1 MLLLQLLPTLIV
13 SPLLVRPLTLLCL
26 LLLDTLAL
34 LVLLLAHILELLLM
48 LLLELW
54 VAVRRRI
61 RRSRRWGPIVSPVR
75 RLIVRRLIIRRPVG
89 LRTRRR
95 RIGAFGVSRP
105 VRLLI
110 IRRPIGL
117 RARRRVRPLVRI
129 CWLRGRRPI
138 RTAVVGPIRRTIR
151 LRIIRLLRITR
162 LLCVVRPVGRT
173 IRLRVIRTV
182 RVRGRVGRPVVLL
195 PVVLLSAILLNVA
208 RLLHGTI

>member
-13 SPLLVRPLTLLCL
+13 SLLLVRTLTLLCL
-26 LLLDTLAL
+26 LLLDPLAL
-34 LVLLLAHILELLLM
+34 LVLLLAHTLELLLM

-75 RLIVRRLIIRRPVG
+75 RLIVRRAIG

>member
-61 RRSRRWGPIVSPVR
+61 RRSRRWGPIVSPAR
-75 RLIVRRLIIRRPVG
+75 RLSIRRPIG
-89 LRTRRR
+89 LRARRR

-195 PVVLLSAILLNVA
+195 PVVLLSVILLNVA